1 MFKHPAPSSAQGFQA
16 EQAEHLDAA
25 EQPAPPAPEG
35 FQAEGGEHSQS
46 APEDTGTEIA

>member
-35 FQAEGGEHSQS
+35 FQAEGGEHSRP
-46 APEDTGTEIA
+46 APEHTRADSA